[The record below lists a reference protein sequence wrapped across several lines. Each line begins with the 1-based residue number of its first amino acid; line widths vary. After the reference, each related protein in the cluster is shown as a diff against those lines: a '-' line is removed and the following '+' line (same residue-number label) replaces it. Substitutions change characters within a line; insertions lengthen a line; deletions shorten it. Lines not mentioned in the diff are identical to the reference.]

1 MRLNIKNNYNIN
13 DQMSCVEST
22 HTKLQSKEDVLLN
35 SLLKFYKFNPQHL
48 FTLSSISKQKTIISL
63 REMDY
68 TVTNYSYNNK
78 IMYELKSGENF
89 NVSLDYKNQL
99 RGYSKKCLD
108 PFCRRQRIFLDFK
121 EMIPIILENDDI
133 ALYKQREDGI
143 VTTIGQLN
151 FFRWA
156 ISNEVVEFCFK
167 NKKLIDKEMEITEK
181 EKKRDKQEY
190 NEIKKHDNIQDD
202 DIKVLIKFE

>member
-1 MRLNIKNNYNIN
+1 MRLNIENNFNVN
-13 DQMSCVEST
+13 DQMS
-22 HTKLQSKEDVLLN
+22 TKLHSKEDVLLS
-35 SLLKFYKFNPQHL
+35 SLLKFYNSNPQHL
-48 FTLSSISKQKTIISL
+48 HTLSSISKQKTIISL

-78 IMYELKSGENF
+78 VIYELRSGGSF
-89 NVSLDYKNQL
+89 NMSLDYKNQL

-121 EMIPIILENDDI
+121 EMKPIFLDNDDI
-133 ALYKQREDGI
+133 PNYKQREDGI

-156 ISNEVVEFCFK
+156 ITNEVVEYCFK
-167 NKKLIDKEMEITEK
+167 YKALIDKEMEIMEK
-181 EKKRDKQEY
+181 EKKHNK
-190 NEIKKHDNIQDD
+190 NEIVDLKKQKILQDD